1 MTEVTV
7 PDLAPVSRTSDLA
20 PDAPTPS
27 QTAPVHIDTPA
38 SEPAKPS
45 LMEDTIRAKFRELNK
60 PAEAIRGP
68 DGKFQKTADLAGKT
82 IIPEDK
88 ASAEV
93 PAEEPVE
100 AAPETETPVETPAVE
115 EPPVADPTIEKPPSS
130 WKKEVQAKW
139 AATDPEVRREI
150 LRRETDFHKG
160 LETYK
165 GWAGV
170 GQTLHAEIQPY
181 EALIRSANTT
191 PQAIIKDVFN
201 TIYQLKTGG
210 PDQKAAVMLNIL
222 NEYGVDLA
230 AVQAAS
236 EKVAEGLP
244 LVNPEVEE
252 LKQRLNKY
260 EQQQQEKEQAAL
272 REQFAE
278 VVSEAEAFKKASGHE
293 HYEAVKLEMAAFIES
308 GVCST
313 LQEAYDKAIW
323 ANPQVRAKL
332 EAERQKAER
341 AKAAEKA
348 AAAKK
353 AASTNVVPRGTLPG
367 APKVGTM
374 EDTIKTKLREINARA

>member
-7 PDLAPVSRTSDLA
+7 PDLVPVSRTSDLA

-27 QTAPVHIDTPA
+27 QTAPVHVDTPA
-38 SEPAKPS
+38 SEPAKVS
-45 LMEDTIRAKFRELNK
+45 SMEDTIRTKFRELNK

-68 DGKFQKTADLAGKT
+68 DGKFQKPADLAGKVVA
-82 IIPEDK
+82 PE
-88 ASAEV
+88 
-93 PAEEPVE
+93 PAAEPVAELE
-100 AAPETETPVETPAVE
+100 ADPAAEPVVEPAVE
-115 EPPVADPTIEKPPSS
+115 PVAEPVDPALEKAPSS
-130 WKKEVQAKW
+130 WTKEAQAKW
-139 AATDPEVRREI
+139 AATDPVIRKEAIRREA
-150 LRRETDFHKG
+150 DFHKG

-165 GWAGV
+165 GWARV
-170 GQTLHAEIQPY
+170 GQELNAEIQPY
-181 EALIRSANTT
+181 EALIRAANTT
-191 PQAIIKDVFN
+191 PQALIKDVFN
-201 TIYQLKTGG
+201 TIYQLKTGS
-210 PDQKAAVMLNIL
+210 PDQKAAVALNIL

-230 AVQAAS
+230 AVQTAS
-236 EKVAEGLP
+236 EKIAEGLP
-244 LVNPEVEE
+244 PVDPRVQHLETEV
-252 LKQRLNKY
+252 QRLTREN
-260 EQQQQEKEQAAL
+260 QEREQAAL
-272 REQFAE
+272 RSQFTE
-278 VVSEAEAFKKASGHE
+278 VVNEAEAFKKAAGHE
-293 HYEAVKLEMAAFIES
+293 HYEDVKLEMAAFIES

-323 ANPQVRAKL
+323 SNTQVRAKL